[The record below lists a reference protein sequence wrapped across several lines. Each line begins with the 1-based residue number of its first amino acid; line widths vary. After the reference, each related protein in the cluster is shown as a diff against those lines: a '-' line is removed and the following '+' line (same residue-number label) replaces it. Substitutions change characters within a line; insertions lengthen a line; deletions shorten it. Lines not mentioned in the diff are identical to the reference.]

1 MLLFPLELAVQ
12 SVRGRLCQSSHL
24 SPGEKPVISRFVL
37 YAERTI
43 KPGER
48 VGAEHGDVGVR
59 SALALKGRCTTV
71 DREAR

>member
-1 MLLFPLELAVQ
+1 MSKQPPKP
-12 SVRGRLCQSSHL
+12 S
-24 SPGEKPVISRFVL
+24 EKPVISRFVL